1 MGAKREPEREERG
14 ESKECS
20 PLYRMDLTSEADIF
34 VPSPSR
40 KSDNFVLRSEE
51 EEGSMSSEEV
61 TKETPVMKRIIVMK
75 VKGEKVRL
83 AVKDAKGNE
92 GKIPSEPHD
101 LKWNQTKGMLLRKQI
116 TTARDHLEI
125 DKIAYEI
132 SNCAS
137 DGL

>member
-1 MGAKREPEREERG
+1 
-14 ESKECS
+14 
-20 PLYRMDLTSEADIF
+20 
-34 VPSPSR
+34 
-40 KSDNFVLRSEE
+40 
-51 EEGSMSSEEV
+51 MSSEEDAE
-61 TKETPVMKRIIVMK
+61 ETPVMKRIVVMK

-101 LKWNQTKGMLLRKQI
+101 LKQNQTKGMLLREQI
-116 TTARDHLEI
+116 MTAQDHLEI
-125 DKIAYEI
+125 DKIAHEI

>member
-1 MGAKREPEREERG
+1 
-14 ESKECS
+14 
-20 PLYRMDLTSEADIF
+20 
-34 VPSPSR
+34 
-40 KSDNFVLRSEE
+40 
-51 EEGSMSSEEV
+51 MSSEEDA
-61 TKETPVMKRIIVMK
+61 KETPVVKRIIVMK

-101 LKWNQTKGMLLRKQI
+101 LKRNQTKGMLLREQI

-125 DKIAYEI
+125 DKIAREI

-137 DGL
+137 DGLRPRAIANFGTVEAS